1 MSKYLLSVK
10 TGTYTDRNGQEKGRY
25 KQVGTIEENQ
35 KGKYARFDLVTL
47 AGICTLELAKGNSE
61 ILVSMYAPDN
71 KAQPNNPVNTNNT
84 DDFND
89 SIPF

>member
-35 KGKYARFDLVTL
+35 RGEYMRLDIVTL
-47 AGICTLELAKGNSE
+47 SGLCALELAKGNSDV
-61 ILVSMYAPDN
+61 LVSMFAPDN
-71 KAQPNNPVNTNNT
+71 RQTNNSVNTNNT
-84 DDFND
+84 DNFND
-89 SIPF
+89 HIPF

>member
-35 KGKYARFDLVTL
+35 KGEYARFDLVTL
-47 AGICTLELAKGNSE
+47 AGVCALELAKGNSE
-61 ILVSMYAPDN
+61 VLVSMFAPDN
-71 KAQPNNPVNTNNT
+71 RQTNNPVNTNNT
-84 DDFND
+84 DNFD
-89 SIPF
+89 SDIPF

>member
-35 KGKYARFDLVTL
+35 KGEYARFDLVTL

-71 KAQPNNPVNTNNT
+71 KAQPSSDN
-84 DDFND
+84 FNEPN
-89 SIPF
+89 IPF

>member
-35 KGKYARFDLVTL
+35 KGEYARFDLVTL
-47 AGICTLELAKGNSE
+47 AGICILELAKGNAE

-71 KAQPNNPVNTNNT
+71 KSQPST
-84 DDFND
+84 DNFNEPN
-89 SIPF
+89 IPF

>member
-1 MSKYLLSVK
+1 MSKYLLSIK

-35 KGKYARFDLVTL
+35 KGEYARFDLVTL
-47 AGICTLELAKGNSE
+47 AGICALELGRGNSE

-71 KAQPNNPVNTNNT
+71 KAQSNNPVNNNA
-84 DDFND
+84 DNFYEP
-89 SIPF
+89 PF